1 MTDSLKKPTG
11 SRWRNS
17 WHRYAEFLRKNG
29 RRPEL
34 GHYKEKSLYTW
45 YNSNLS
51 KSDNGQLDQ
60 DQELSFSKLTDNGE
74 TYQIYVANRKK
85 SLSKLAFF
93 GRNTNLIRKETDGG
107 GRIIFEAACK
117 MYIDFCN
124 RMERHPRLEIKEE
137 LNISKWYLKTK
148 DDFFNS
154 RLTDQEIHAF
164 DQLLQSTKQYKNDNV
179 INHVPD
185 LHESNLDKEGKNEVL
200 NVNDGTGSHMGARER
215 NWYVMRDRYSKYLD
229 DNKKVPSQN
238 GDGQLYDWIYRQ
250 KKLLTRGDIE
260 DDRKAA
266 LEKLLAKIEDVRK
279 KQVDEANKK
288 KETKQSKKE
297 GIILDGKHTIV
308 TKTAKPKKN
317 KHKAVK
323 QDDLWNQ
330 RWQAYMDYMKKNQFC
345 PSRYYTEDMVLF
357 NWFKHNKMLLSQGKM
372 REYRIAKFK
381 QLLDEVKEL
390 QRKSKDIINAD
401 NRKGVHIRARQRNWF
416 EMCERYSK
424 YLDDNKKVPKQN
436 GDRQLYSWMFRQ
448 KRHLTE
454 GDIEDNRKAALEK
467 LLAKIDDVRKHQVD
481 EANKKKKEI
490 ILDRKHALAT
500 KTTSPKK
507 NEHKA
512 VKQNDLWN
520 RKWQAY
526 RDFMMKNQRCPSKH
540 HAEELVLFDWFKHS
554 KKLLKRGLMKAERIA
569 KFKQLLSEAENLPR
583 FNQFN
588 YVDTSLKS

>member
-1 MTDSLKKPTG
+1 MTDPLKKPTD

-17 WHRYAEFLRKNG
+17 WRRYAEFLRENG
-29 RRPEL
+29 RRPVHE
-34 GHYKEKSLYTW
+34 HYKERSLYVW
-45 YNSNLS
+45 YSNNRS
-51 KSDNGQLDQ
+51 KLDNGLLYK
-60 DQELSFSKLTDNGE
+60 ELVAPFLKLTDEGD
-74 TYQIYVANRKK
+74 IYRFYVVNRERNIQR
-85 SLSKLAFF
+85 LAFL
-93 GRNTNLIRKETDGG
+93 GSENNTAGNEVDGEG
-107 GRIIFEAACK
+107 KINFLDICN
-117 MYIDFCN
+117 MYVDFCN
-124 RMERHPRLEIKEE
+124 RLERPPLMEIKEE
-137 LNISKWYLKTK
+137 MEIAKWFFKAN
-148 DDFFNS
+148 DDFSNNK
-154 RLTDQEIHAF
+154 LTDQEKHAF
-164 DQLLQSTKQYKNDNV
+164 DRLLQSTKQYNNENV
-179 INHVPD
+179 ANHVSI
-185 LHESNLDKEGKNEVL
+185 LHEENLNKGERNEIL
-200 NVNDGTGSHMGARER
+200 NADNGTGSHVGARQR
-215 NWYVMRDRYSKYLD
+215 NWFEMCNRYSKYLD
-229 DNKKVPSQN
+229 DNNKVPTQN
-238 GDGQLYDWIYRQ
+238 GDRKLYDWIYRQ
-250 KKLLTRGDIE
+250 KRLLAEGDIE

-279 KQVDEANKK
+279 NQVDEANKK
-288 KETKQSKKE
+288 KERKQSEKE

-308 TKTAKPKKN
+308 TKTAKPRKVKR
-317 KHKAVK
+317 KAVK
-323 QDDLWNQ
+323 QDDLWNH
-330 RWQAYMDYMKKNQFC
+330 RWLAYMGYMKKNQFC

-357 NWFKHNKMLLSQGKM
+357 SWFKHNKMLLSKGKM

-390 QRKSKDIINAD
+390 QRKNKDIINAD
-401 NRKGVHIRARQRNWF
+401 NRKGFHIRARQRNWF

-448 KRHLTE
+448 KRHLAE
-454 GDIEDNRKAALEK
+454 GDIEDNRKTALEK

-481 EANKKKKEI
+481 EANKKKEEI
-490 ILDRKHALAT
+490 ILDRKHVLAT